1 MGGETVTLFAGMEF
15 PTAKSN
21 FLSPFPS
28 PLGSFFLLVFSPPAN
43 YKIEQDRFERLTW
56 PFVSPRIFFTFQF
69 MRRMIE
75 KENNR
80 QRVYFWN
87 RRVNHETLSPNK
99 IALRLNRAFPRSL
112 RSDYTSL
119 SYLPNLQRTLLA
131 FLSILSFEERRA
143 SERFIA
149 RNTPFK
155 FMLKSILSR
164 NGTIPKHDFSF
175 IRVRLLNVR
184 ATIESLST
192 FWKLYTAHDATYIYL
207 WSLHEKNIDF
217 VDLNSKFCW

>member
-1 MGGETVTLFAGMEF
+1 M
-15 PTAKSN
+15 
-21 FLSPFPS
+21 
-28 PLGSFFLLVFSPPAN
+28 FSPPAN
-43 YKIEQDRFERLTW
+43 YKIEQDRFEGLTW

-69 MRRMIE
+69 MRRTIE

-87 RRVNHETLSPNK
+87 TRVNHETLLPNK
-99 IALRLNRAFPRSL
+99 LALRLNRAFPRSL

-119 SYLPNLQRTLLA
+119 SYLRNLQRTLLA

-143 SERFIA
+143 GGRFIA

-164 NGTIPKHDFSF
+164 NGTIPKDDFSF
-175 IRVRLLNVR
+175 IRVRVLNVC
-184 ATIESLST
+184 ATIESLGT
-192 FWKLYTAHDATYIYL
+192 F
-207 WSLHEKNIDF
+207 
-217 VDLNSKFCW
+217 

>member
-1 MGGETVTLFAGMEF
+1 M
-15 PTAKSN
+15 
-21 FLSPFPS
+21 
-28 PLGSFFLLVFSPPAN
+28 FSPPAN

-87 RRVNHETLSPNK
+87 RRVNHETLLPNK

>member
-1 MGGETVTLFAGMEF
+1 M
-15 PTAKSN
+15 
-21 FLSPFPS
+21 
-28 PLGSFFLLVFSPPAN
+28 FSPPAN
-43 YKIEQDRFERLTW
+43 YKIEQDRFEGLTW

-69 MRRMIE
+69 MRRTIE

-87 RRVNHETLSPNK
+87 TRVNHETLLPNK
-99 IALRLNRAFPRSL
+99 LALRLNRAFPRSL

-119 SYLPNLQRTLLA
+119 SYLRNLQRTFLA

-143 SERFIA
+143 GGRFIA

-175 IRVRLLNVR
+175 IRLFKRVRNHRVSRYFLKIVYSSRCYLHISMKLTREKYRFCRFEFQILL
-184 ATIESLST
+184 I
-192 FWKLYTAHDATYIYL
+192 
-207 WSLHEKNIDF
+207 NI
-217 VDLNSKFCW
+217 V

>member
-1 MGGETVTLFAGMEF
+1 
-15 PTAKSN
+15 
-21 FLSPFPS
+21 
-28 PLGSFFLLVFSPPAN
+28 
-43 YKIEQDRFERLTW
+43 
-56 PFVSPRIFFTFQF
+56 

-87 RRVNHETLSPNK
+87 TRVNHETLLPNK
-99 IALRLNRAFPRSL
+99 LALRLNRAFPRSL

-119 SYLPNLQRTLLA
+119 SYLRNLQRTLLA

-143 SERFIA
+143 SGGFIA

-164 NGTIPKHDFSF
+164 NGTIPKDDFSF
-175 IRVRLLNVR
+175 IRVRLLNVCS
-184 ATIESLST
+184 TIESLSLSQY
-192 FWKLYTAHDATYIYL
+192 FLKIVYGSRCYLHISMKLTREKYRFRRFEFQI
-207 WSLHEKNIDF
+207 SLINI
-217 VDLNSKFCW
+217 V

>member
-1 MGGETVTLFAGMEF
+1 
-15 PTAKSN
+15 
-21 FLSPFPS
+21 
-28 PLGSFFLLVFSPPAN
+28 
-43 YKIEQDRFERLTW
+43 
-56 PFVSPRIFFTFQF
+56 

-87 RRVNHETLSPNK
+87 RRVNHETLLPNK